1 MAISLEL
8 VRIEDVFP
16 KGEHWVDVSI
26 QVRKTS
32 IWVKD
37 LEIIYDVGL
46 GRVSLHNHP
55 GDYVDPVEKAWL
67 LAVYQA
73 YLWGREAQKACSTI

>member
-1 MAISLEL
+1 MAKSFEL

-26 QVRKTS
+26 QVRQSTF
-32 IWVKD
+32 WMKD
-37 LEIIYDVGL
+37 VEIIYDVGL
-46 GRVSLHNHP
+46 GKVSLHNHP
-55 GDYVDPVEKAWL
+55 GDYVDPEVKAWL

-73 YLWGREAQKACSTI
+73 YQWGREAHKA